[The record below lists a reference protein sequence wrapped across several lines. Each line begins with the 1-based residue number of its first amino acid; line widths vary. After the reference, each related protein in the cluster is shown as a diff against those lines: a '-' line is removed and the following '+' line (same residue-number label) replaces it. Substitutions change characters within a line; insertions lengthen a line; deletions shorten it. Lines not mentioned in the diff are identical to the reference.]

1 MQRLLI
7 LVVALGGLLAGGC
20 GSGNSGGPSSAPTVK
35 PPVQTITDP
44 KGAFSGRN
52 VVRHGT
58 TVKIGPTN
66 LGRILVDRVNKPL
79 YLFTRDGK
87 GPSRCYGECALAW
100 PPLLTRRPPRA
111 VAGAKSALLGTSRR
125 SDGALQVT
133 YDGQPV
139 YYYRGDPPGIVR
151 CQGVAEF
158 GGTWYVVK
166 ASGTALRS

>member
-7 LVVALGGLLAGGC
+7 LVVALVGLLAVGC

-35 PPVQTITDP
+35 PPVRTITDP
-44 KGAFSGRN
+44 RGAFSGGH
-52 VVRHGT
+52 VRRGGT
-58 TVKIGPTN
+58 TVKIGRTN

-87 GPSRCYGECALAW
+87 GPSRCYGECARSW

-111 VAGAKSALLGTSRR
+111 TARAKGALLGTSRR

-133 YDGQPV
+133 YAGQPV

-151 CQGVAEF
+151 CQGVEEF
-158 GGTWYVVK
+158 GGTWYVLSS
-166 ASGTALRS
+166 SGAALRS